1 MTPFCPHCTAE
12 LLTYTTV
19 VDREP
24 TNIEV
29 LVCAHCDKVL
39 GVAGQVG
46 PARDEDRRIDVH
58 AVADLLNVAMN
69 TDDEGEALTVFTV
82 AIGQINSEIGKGDD
96 GSFTDMFERIL
107 RAYFEKQRQQKE
119 QRDQADADRDRPQ

>member
-1 MTPFCPHCTAE
+1 
-12 LLTYTTV
+12 
-19 VDREP
+19 
-24 TNIEV
+24 
-29 LVCAHCDKVL
+29 
-39 GVAGQVG
+39 
-46 PARDEDRRIDVH
+46 
-58 AVADLLNVAMN
+58 MN